1 MLSSNGFINK
11 EIKARG
17 YMLYLY
23 KKTLEF
29 NNGLKRNP
37 FKASNDWLLKFKA
50 NL

>member
-1 MLSSNGFINK
+1 M
-11 EIKARG
+11 
-17 YMLYLY
+17 LY

-37 FKASNDWLLKFKA
+37 FKASNGWLVKFKA